1 MSDLPVYL
9 ENYGVPPCSMSS
21 HRDWMITSQEHE
33 KEVLRLRGWPEQEH
47 YVLCGGPVQNE
58 NIGLSVQK

>member
-47 YVLCGGPVQNE
+47 YVLCGAQYKMK
-58 NIGLSVQK
+58 I